1 MRQLR
6 LRLSLPSALSLAC
19 CSLLALGACKNGPN
33 QGPSETSGPGPGGIV
48 PTGDDPASSATDKN
62 SQTKPK
68 ESIPDIETGPN
79 TEENPKKINPAC
91 YGVEDCYPIDL
102 LFVIDNSG
110 TMGEEQENLARN
122 FAGLIDK
129 LLDLK
134 DADGKQVKPS
144 INLMITTSDV
154 GHPLCV
160 KNKPKPYFPAMG
172 KPIATACTDRIQ
184 DFTGRGSNPATQQ
197 SACTNNCAGDEFLP
211 MGQPF
216 LHFGPE
222 GKNSNVKSDEIRKAL
237 SCMGPQG
244 INGCG
249 YEAPLEAML
258 RALDPR
264 EAWNQGERPFLRDGA
279 YLGVAIVTDEA
290 DCSVITPSGNEFFLF
305 EEKNEHVELD
315 PNGQKAVSSAVCWN
329 GGVTCDAKDKDGN
342 YQNCRS
348 EDKGVLH
355 PVSRYVNRLKSY
367 VAKEKEVIMLGIL
380 GVPEVTAHN
389 PEPPFQPTAGGVFDL
404 KYRDWT
410 TKDIEEGPGSSIAE
424 EQWKF
429 GIGPGCTRKGTG
441 QAVPPV
447 RIKEVCESLNRKDD
461 KDGDQIRCCIE
472 SICDEDFSNAMKCL
486 SGLIRSLKPPI

>member
-1 MRQLR
+1 MRQSR
-6 LRLSLPSALSLAC
+6 LCLPLPSALSLAC
-19 CSLLALGACKNGPN
+19 CSLLALSACKKDPN
-33 QGPSETSGPGPGGIV
+33 QSPSETSGPGPVGIV
-48 PTGDDPASSATDKN
+48 PSGNDPDSSATDT
-62 SQTKPK
+62 SGPATSGEP
-68 ESIPDIETGPN
+68 IPDIETGPS
-79 TEENPKKINPAC
+79 TGDIPKKINPAC

-134 DADGKQVKPS
+134 DADGRAVKPS

-154 GHPLCV
+154 GHPLCES
-160 KNKPKPYFPAMG
+160 NKPNAYLPARG

-184 DFTGRGSNPATQQ
+184 DFTARGNDATTKQ
-197 SACTNNCAGDEFLP
+197 SACTSNCSSNEFLP

-216 LHFGPE
+216 LHFGAE

-258 RALDPR
+258 KALKPDAP
-264 EAWNQGERPFLRDGA
+264 WNQGDRPFLREGA

-290 DCSVITPSGNEFFLF
+290 DCSVVTPSGNEFFMF
-305 EEKNEHVELD
+305 EEKNQFVELD

-329 GGVTCDAKDKDGN
+329 GGVTCDAKDAEGN
-342 YQNCRS
+342 FQNCRS

-355 PVSRYVNRLKSY
+355 PVSRYVNRLRSY

-410 TKDIEEGPGSSIAE
+410 DKDIDEGPGVSIAE

-429 GIGPGCTRKGTG
+429 GIGPGCSKKDIG

-461 KDGDQIRCCIE
+461 KNRDEIRCCIE
-472 SICDEDFSNAMKCL
+472 SICDDDFSSAMKCL
-486 SGLIRSLKPPI
+486 SGLIGSLKPPI